1 MRPGIFF
8 NFIVF
13 LSFRFSPS
21 FFVNGILSFRFVS
34 SPFFFVVALLIVCS
48 CVLCMGACVCVLLD
62 RGRLTTSD
70 EDSEWAMDPLH
81 ISQLK
86 ELYRRD
92 RAKNK
97 RGNVSR
103 KFKIVQYRTNEGT
116 TAAVA
121 VTLNKNLFRL
131 PVEDETK
138 E

>member
-1 MRPGIFF
+1 ME
-8 NFIVF
+8 
-13 LSFRFSPS
+13 SFHS
-21 FFVNGILSFRFVS
+21 VS
-34 SPFFFVVALLIVCS
+34 SRLLFFFVVALLTVCS

-103 KFKIVQYRTNEGT
+103 KFKIVQYRTNERT